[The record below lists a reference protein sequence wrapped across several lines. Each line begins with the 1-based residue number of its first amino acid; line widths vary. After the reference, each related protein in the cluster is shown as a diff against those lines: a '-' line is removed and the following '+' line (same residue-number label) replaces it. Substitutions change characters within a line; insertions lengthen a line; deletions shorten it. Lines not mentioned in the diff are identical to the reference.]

1 MGKLYNVK
9 IQNNTTKNQ
18 YDIVS
23 YGDNVQEVHKKI
35 LYSNITRNETILHIK
50 YEDNLLFDNDIGFY
64 HEY

>member
-50 YEDNLLFDNDIGFY
+50 YEDKLLFDNDIGFY